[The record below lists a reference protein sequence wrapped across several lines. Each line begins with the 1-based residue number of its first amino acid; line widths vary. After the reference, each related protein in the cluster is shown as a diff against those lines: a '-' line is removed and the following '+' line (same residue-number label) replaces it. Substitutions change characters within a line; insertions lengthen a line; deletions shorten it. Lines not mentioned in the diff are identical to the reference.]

1 MPLLKMGTHKGCPYT
16 SYVCL
21 KSCYRGSIWRRVSA
35 RGSDL
40 LFDTKKQQ
48 DGRMLLFRVKKNGVV
63 RRAEE
68 LQIPLMDCNINTSP
82 IIQGN
87 FKPRAIRY
95 AVYIGFAQEGRLC
108 LIHRYPGHIVDQL
121 LLRILICLHTSTGIS
136 NGIGGFQLLLY
147 RLLLSM

>member
-1 MPLLKMGTHKGCPYT
+1 MGVGTRFIASPPPVGRDKSGPYAHPPHLLGTHKGMPLLKMGTHKGCPYT

-95 AVYIGFAQEGRLC
+95 AVYIGFAQEG
-108 LIHRYPGHIVDQL
+108 
-121 LLRILICLHTSTGIS
+121 S
-136 NGIGGFQLLLY
+136 LY
-147 RLLLSM
+147 